1 MAYNQLS
8 GSTSQPMGKMVKVSG
23 SFSGAYNGNG
33 LELANVSHIT
43 QANAAHQRIIFFDD
57 SMALGPI
64 ADRNIRG
71 SADFTFDWNGTRTLS
86 VNGTGS
92 FKNANLTNIQSGET
106 TIGRFLALDSSNNV
120 ILTSSAAEE
129 GLASGQG
136 PTNSLQFHVG
146 SGEISGS
153 SEVILD
159 SSALKISTGLV
170 LKRILISSSVS
181 VGLDDYYIG
190 VSNSLGTDLVLTLP
204 SASILSSGQTF
215 VIKDEFGNAGVDRI
229 TISASSTNTI
239 DGNNFVSIE
248 SPHGALSLYTD
259 GSNKFFIY

>member
-33 LELANVSHIT
+33 LQLVNVSHIT
-43 QANAAHQRIIFFDD
+43 QTDGVHQRIVFFDD
-57 SMALGPI
+57 SIAPGPI

-71 SADFTFDWNGTRTLS
+71 SGDFTFDWNGTKTLS

-106 TIGRFLALDSSNNV
+106 TINRFLALDSSNNV
-120 ILTSSAAEE
+120 ILTSSATEE
-129 GLASGQG
+129 GLATGQG
-136 PTNSLQFHVG
+136 PTNSLQFHIG

-153 SEVILD
+153 SGVILD

-170 LKRILISSSVS
+170 LNRILISSSVS
-181 VGLDDYYIG
+181 IGLNDYYIG
-190 VSNSLGTDLVLTLP
+190 VSNSLGSELVLTLP

-215 VIKDEFGNAGVDRI
+215 VIKDEFGNADSNRI
-229 TISASSTNTI
+229 KIFASSPNVI